1 MLKPFSMPAS
11 PSPRLTRPLLALL
24 SVGAAYLVTFH
35 WPEHNGLD
43 FDIDTSPRVRAAR
56 KRAPYD
62 LSQVR
67 VLKTVIKKVNQEYVE
82 PERIVQKKMLL
93 AGLDS
98 IQRTVAP
105 VLVHYHNG
113 DSELTVQVNNQK
125 KKFRVDDV
133 DSPWT
138 LTWRFQE
145 VFSFLQKNLENEE
158 VKLQDVEYAAVNGM
172 LRTLDPHSVLLTP
185 EEYDEMQLNTQ
196 GSFGGLGIV
205 ISIRDGQL
213 TIIRPM
219 PDTPASNAGLMAG
232 DRIVKIND
240 ESTMNMPLEEAVQR
254 LRGDPGTSVTVWIVR
269 EGQRGWAK
277 PRRFDVVRAV
287 IHIESV
293 ESQMLSDGVG
303 LIRVKSFQSNT
314 CEDMSKALA
323 ELRTKAIRGLVLDLR
338 DNPGGLLQQAVC
350 AADMF
355 LTSGTIVTTS
365 SNDPEKRER
374 KLARR
379 DGTEPAYPMVVL
391 ANGGSASASEI
402 VAGALQS
409 HDRALVVGQKTFGK
423 GSVQVLYDDKRD
435 GWALKLTVAQYLTPG
450 DVSIQGV
457 GIVPDIAIDPMTV
470 DRLDMDLE
478 VNKGYLR
485 ESDLSAHLTHIRARD
500 TVEPEVVLRYYL
512 PQETRQKLQQAEPE
526 ELEENEREDEFLTF
540 FSRDLL
546 ARAKRAGRRDM
557 LSDAK
562 PVIEQTR
569 ASEMK
574 LAEKDLRRLGVD
586 WSLGPD
592 QGPSEV
598 QVKVSTD
605 RSDNTARAGDPF
617 ELKVE
622 LKNVGRAPLYQLK
635 AITKSDNRLFNDR
648 ELVFGKLDPG
658 QSRKWSATLGLCR
671 TEEDKRSCRLP
682 RSMPDR
688 ADGVRIEFD
697 EAYGHA
703 PDAAE
708 MRTTVEA
715 LPQPQF
721 AYTLH
726 LADNIRGNGDG
737 QLQRGES
744 ATLYLI
750 VKNVGKGKSYETL
763 ATLRNLTGRGILL
776 RDGRFQLDGLLPGAE
791 RTVAFTFEVL
801 PDSEANEARLE
812 VAITDTE
819 LLQRAGE
826 KLSFAIAKA
835 PEKPPRAAPG
845 QVGVRSGAYA
855 RERPAANARVVAK
868 VEGGKVK
875 LPSEAKRGGF
885 TRIDLGKG
893 RPGWVANGDL
903 TGESGAFDGIVVD
916 HLDHMPPRLE
926 IDYGDTLVTRK
937 SSIRIRGK
945 ASDNSR
951 VHDLYLFVD
960 ANKVFYQSN
969 KDAPDSTRAVFDT
982 RVPLHPGINYVT
994 IVARESDDIVS
1005 RRVFVVRRDSPDGS
1019 LMKTPKIDEGLIFNL
1034 EE

>member
-1 MLKPFSMPAS
+1 M
-11 PSPRLTRPLLALL
+11 LALVAV
-24 SVGAAYLVTFH
+24 SAAYLVTFH
-35 WPEHNGLD
+35 WPQYNGLD
-43 FDIDTSPRVRAAR
+43 FDIDTSPSVKAAR
-56 KRAPYD
+56 NRAPYD
-62 LSQVR
+62 LSRVR
-67 VLKTVIKKVNQEYVE
+67 VLKTVIKKANEEYVE
-82 PERIVQKKMLL
+82 PARIIQKKMLL
-93 AGLDS
+93 AGLDA

-113 DSELTVQVNNQK
+113 DSELVVQVNDGK
-125 KKFRVDDV
+125 KKFGVDDV
-133 DSPWT
+133 DSPWA
-138 LTWRFQE
+138 LTWRFQKI
-145 VFSFLQKNLENEE
+145 FGFLQKNLRDEE
-158 VKLQDVEYAAVNGM
+158 VKLRDVEYAAVNGM
-172 LRTLDPHSVLLTP
+172 LRTLDPHSVLLSP
-185 EEYDEMQLNTQ
+185 EEYAEMQLNTQ

-213 TIIRPM
+213 TVIRPI
-219 PDTPASNAGLMAG
+219 PDTPASNAGLKAG

-269 EGQRGWAK
+269 EGQRGWTK

-293 ESQMLSDGVG
+293 ESRMLSDGVG

-314 CEDMSKALA
+314 CEDMNEALA
-323 ELRTKAIRGLVLDLR
+323 ELRGQGIRGLVLDLR

-350 AADMF
+350 AADIF

-365 SNDPEKRER
+365 SNDPNKRDR

-379 DGTEPAYPMVVL
+379 DGTEPDYPMVVL
-391 ANGGSASASEI
+391 SNGGSASASEI

-409 HDRALVVGQKTFGK
+409 HGRALVVGQKTFGK

-485 ESDLSAHLTHIRARD
+485 ESDLSAHLTHDRARESI
-500 TVEPEVVLRYYL
+500 EPATVLRYYL
-512 PQETRQKLQQAEPE
+512 PLETRQRLQQAEPE
-526 ELEENEREDEFLTF
+526 ELEQNEREDEFLTR

-557 LSDAK
+557 LQDAG

-569 ASEMK
+569 ADEMK
-574 LAEKDLRRLGVD
+574 LAVKELRKLGVD
-586 WSLGPD
+586 WSLGED

-598 QVKVSTD
+598 QVRVST
-605 RSDNTARAGDPF
+605 SQPDNVARAGDS
-617 ELKVE
+617 LQLTVE
-622 LKNVGRAPLYQLK
+622 VKNVGRAPLYQLR
-635 AITKSDNRLFNDR
+635 AVTKSDYRLFSDR

-658 QSRKWSATLGLCR
+658 RSRKWSATLGLCR
-671 TEEDKRSCRLP
+671 TEEKKRSCLLP

-688 ADGVRIEFD
+688 ADGIRIEFD
-697 EAYGHA
+697 EAHGHA
-703 PDAAE
+703 PPTAE
-708 MRTTVEA
+708 VRTRVEA

-721 AYTLH
+721 AYLLQ

-737 QLQRGES
+737 RLQRGES

-750 VKNVGKGKSYETL
+750 VKNIGKGKAHETL

-776 RDGRFQLDGLLPGAE
+776 RDGRFQLGEIPPGEE

-801 PDSEANEARLE
+801 TDSESDEARLE
-812 VAITDTE
+812 VGIMDTE

-826 KLSFAIAKA
+826 KLVFPIVAA
-835 PEKPPRAAPG
+835 PEKPPRPATG
-845 QVGVRSGAYA
+845 KVGVRAGAA
-855 RERPAANARVVAK
+855 VREQPAAGAQVVAK
-868 VEGGKVK
+868 VQAATLD
-875 LPSEAKRGGF
+875 LPAEARYGGF
-885 TRIDLGKG
+885 TRIDLGEG
-893 RPGWVANGDL
+893 RPGWVADGD
-903 TGESGAFDGIVVD
+903 IVANAGGD
-916 HLDHMPPRLE
+916 RGQLRNHLGHSPPSLE
-926 IDYGDTLVTRK
+926 IDQGDALVTRK
-937 SSIRIRGK
+937 SSIRIGGR
-945 ASDNSR
+945 AIDNSR

-969 KDAPDSTRAVFDT
+969 RGASDPGTAVFDAE
-982 RVPLHPGINYVT
+982 VPLHPGINYIT

-1005 RRVFVVRRDSPDGS
+1005 RRTFVVRRDAPDGS
-1019 LMKTPKIDEGLIFNL
+1019 LLETPKIDEGLIFNL